1 MGFFLNRAIV
11 ISDEATN
18 HMKRLCVWILVSLM
32 ALVWCIALSASDGQ
46 GTDVDSVL
54 KRFPGYHLLT
64 LQERDPDVK
73 AFVVRHFP
81 KDKPSLVRA
90 DFNGDGNPDY
100 AVLLKDDKSGAT
112 KLVVLLC
119 SADGQCKSVY
129 ELDETAYASSVYL
142 RPVSM
147 GSKVS
152 QTQAVNG
159 NAPPVKLHSTGIQVT
174 YFEKGKV
181 VLHWNRKLQKIEEVQ
196 TGD

>member
-1 MGFFLNRAIV
+1 
-11 ISDEATN
+11 
-18 HMKRLCVWILVSLM
+18 MKRLCGWILLSVT
-32 ALVWCIALSASDGQ
+32 ALIWCVALSAGDGQ
-46 GTDVDSVL
+46 GGDVDSIL

-81 KDKPSLVRA
+81 RDNPSLIRA

-100 AVLLKDDKSGAT
+100 AVLLRDDKSGAT

-129 ELDETAYASSVYL
+129 ELDETAYAGSVYL
-142 RPVSM
+142 RPMSM

-152 QTQAVNG
+152 QTEAVNG

>member
-1 MGFFLNRAIV
+1 MRV
-11 ISDEATN
+11 P
-18 HMKRLCVWILVSLM
+18 MVRLWHWIPLSVT
-32 ALVWCIALSASDGQ
+32 ALVCCVALSASDGQ
-46 GTDVDSVL
+46 GTGVDTVL
-54 KRFPGYHLLT
+54 KLFPGYHVLT

-73 AFVVRHFP
+73 AFLGQHFP
-81 KDKPSLVRA
+81 KSNPSVVRA

-100 AVLLKDDKSGAT
+100 ALLLKDDKTGAA

-129 ELDETAYASSVYL
+129 DVDGTTYASVTYL
-142 RPVSM
+142 RPVST

-152 QTQAVNG
+152 QTEAVPG
-159 NAPPVKLHSTGIQVT
+159 NTPPVKLRSTGIQVN

-181 VLHWNRKLQKIEEVQ
+181 VLHWNPKRQKIEEVQ

>member
-1 MGFFLNRAIV
+1 MI
-11 ISDEATN
+11 
-18 HMKRLCVWILVSLM
+18 
-32 ALVWCIALSASDGQ
+32 ALVWCGVPSASGGQ
-46 GTDVDSVL
+46 SGSLDSIL
-54 KRFPGYHLLT
+54 KLFPGYHLLN
-64 LQERDPDVK
+64 LQERDPDLK
-73 AFVVRHFP
+73 AFLVQHFP
-81 KDKPSLVRA
+81 KSDPSVVRA

-100 AVLLKDDKSGAT
+100 ALLLKDEKSGAT

-119 SADGQCKSVY
+119 SADGQCKNVY

-142 RPVSM
+142 RPLST

-152 QTQAVNG
+152 QTEAVTG
-159 NAPPVKLHSTGIQVT
+159 NTPPVKLHSTGIQVT